1 MIALSITFV
10 LIYTYYESGQSKNR
24 VEEQLNDEAAIEP
37 YEVNEI
43 RFLNTLTPELY
54 DVLVEACM
62 DHFSHPN
69 HNHSHDHNNSST
81 GITSTAVTVEGPT
94 TMYPDF
100 VVFVSGFLDKYNQV
114 TTLDHIPIYQ
124 A

>member
-69 HNHSHDHNNSST
+69 NNHSHDHNNSST
-81 GITSTAVTVEGPT
+81 GTTSTAITVEGPT
-94 TMYPDF
+94 TTYPDF

-114 TTLDHIPIYQ
+114 TFIPP
-124 A
+124 